1 VADKLPKTPKRTEL
15 GPLLFRAITGGFS
28 GAAFCCS
35 AHQSLI
41 VGAILGV
48 LGGIAGAFAGY
59 EIRHRLVKGVGLP
72 DFGIALG
79 YLHLFKSTKPVEQ
92 VSRPG

>member
-1 VADKLPKTPKRTEL
+1 
-15 GPLLFRAITGGFS
+15 
-28 GAAFCCS
+28 
-35 AHQSLI
+35 
-41 VGAILGV
+41 
-48 LGGIAGAFAGY
+48 
-59 EIRHRLVKGVGLP
+59 LVKDVGLP